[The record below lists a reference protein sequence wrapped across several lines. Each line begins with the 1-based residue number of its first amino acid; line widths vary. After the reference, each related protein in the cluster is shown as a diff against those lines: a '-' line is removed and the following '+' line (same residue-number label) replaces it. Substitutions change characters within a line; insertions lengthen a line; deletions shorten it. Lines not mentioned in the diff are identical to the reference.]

1 VFLSPRFRSG
11 GGCAPSSPFG
21 LWRFRFVCFSL
32 LLTGK
37 RLQSCWRRS
46 GALLVQSVAAWAVLQ
61 RLKHV
66 ARPDLFNL
74 LSSNRNA
81 PLNFSRRGLLVLLL
95 VLTAGVM
102 VSVRRVAL
110 TCQVSLSFWVA
121 RESYALFLLPWLGGF
136 RWLLVVDVWWGVWE
150 AVFFWMQ
157 LRFGC
162 FLVCCCFNLSLA
174 QCWIYTLMVLFL
186 CSPVDGDL

>member
-1 VFLSPRFRSG
+1 
-11 GGCAPSSPFG
+11 
-21 LWRFRFVCFSL
+21 
-32 LLTGK
+32 
-37 RLQSCWRRS
+37 
-46 GALLVQSVAAWAVLQ
+46 VQSVAAWAVLQ

-110 TCQVSLSFWVA
+110 TCQVSLSF
-121 RESYALFLLPWLGGF
+121 
-136 RWLLVVDVWWGVWE
+136 
-150 AVFFWMQ
+150 
-157 LRFGC
+157 
-162 FLVCCCFNLSLA
+162 
-174 QCWIYTLMVLFL
+174 
-186 CSPVDGDL
+186 